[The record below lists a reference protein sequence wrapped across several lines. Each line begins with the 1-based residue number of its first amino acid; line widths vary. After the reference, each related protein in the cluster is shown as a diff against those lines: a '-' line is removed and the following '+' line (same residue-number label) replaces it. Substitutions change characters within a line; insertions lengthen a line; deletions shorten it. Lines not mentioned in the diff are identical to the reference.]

1 MRLFKNWYLV
11 KSPKLKPEKG
21 AKEYPIRIRS
31 AQHSKKKD
39 IKEWLIKD
47 DELFQYGFQ
56 DGYLEAII
64 NIIIDF
70 GNGETEF
77 HTLDINR
84 LVVENQRMK
93 DKLGITEI

>member
-1 MRLFKNWYLV
+1 M
-11 KSPKLKPEKG
+11 KS
-21 AKEYPIRIRS
+21 
-31 AQHSKKKD
+31 
-39 IKEWLIKD
+39 IKQELQESE
-47 DELFQYGFQ
+47 DEHA
-56 DGYLEAII
+56 DGYQLKSDEDII